1 MLQPDDHD
9 SVIGRPLYRRF
20 PRHDPS
26 SIDPKRRLADA
37 MEPTVEIHDVS
48 IDLPPAALSSAG
60 STPTLE
66 SALTITATASSES
79 LRAETDNEQSVY
91 SVALLDR
98 CMDLVTRNDS
108 VCDRQRYASS
118 TWFSLVRRRCS
129 NIRGK
134 LNDLPGPDESP
145 TSFVSDYVSCRSR
158 FSVTLRRRDQRNEK
172 HVKSTE

>member
-1 MLQPDDHD
+1 MLQPGDHD
-9 SVIGRPLYRRF
+9 SVTGRPLYRRF
-20 PRHDPS
+20 PHHDPS
-26 SIDPKRRLADA
+26 SIDPKRRLPDA

-48 IDLPPAALSSAG
+48 IDLPLTALSSAG

-66 SALTITATASSES
+66 SAVTSTATASSES
-79 LRAETDNEQSVY
+79 LRVETDNEQSVY

-98 CMDLVTRNDS
+98 CTDLVTRNDS

-134 LNDLPGPDESP
+134 LNDFDRFPISEPLLCRQIADLFRFGLRFLPIAI
-145 TSFVSDYVSCRSR
+145 
-158 FSVTLRRRDQRNEK
+158 LRNALAA
-172 HVKSTE
+172 

>member
-1 MLQPDDHD
+1 MLQADDHD
-9 SVIGRPLYRRF
+9 SVTGRPLYRRF
-20 PRHDPS
+20 PHHDPS
-26 SIDPKRRLADA
+26 SIDPTRRLPDA

-48 IDLPPAALSSAG
+48 IDLPLTAISSIG

-66 SALTITATASSES
+66 SAVTTTATTSSES
-79 LRAETDNEQSVY
+79 LRVETDNEQSVY

-98 CMDLVTRNDS
+98 STDLVTRNDS

-134 LNDLPGPDESP
+134 LTDLFRFALRFLPIAILRNALTACERNDKTGEI
-145 TSFVSDYVSCRSR
+145 V
-158 FSVTLRRRDQRNEK
+158 
-172 HVKSTE
+172 